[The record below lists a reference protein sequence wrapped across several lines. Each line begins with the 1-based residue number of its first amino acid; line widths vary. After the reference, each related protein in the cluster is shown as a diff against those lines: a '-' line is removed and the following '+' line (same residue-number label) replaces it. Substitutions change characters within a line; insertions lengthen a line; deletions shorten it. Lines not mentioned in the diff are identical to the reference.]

1 MVRESQGFSCFGNS
15 GQGESSEHE
24 GAAREWDLMEKRKEG
39 RCTGMAGEF
48 RGLITHQNTSR

>member
-24 GAAREWDLMEKRKEG
+24 GAAREWDLMEKRTEG
-39 RCTGMAGEF
+39 RCTGMAGEL
-48 RGLITHQNTSR
+48 RSDYPPEH